1 MKLLVKFLMVL
12 AVIGASLISTPVIA
26 DQTVTCKSKSH
37 QYRMCRV
44 DTHGYVR
51 LKREHSRKRCVQGRT
66 WDYDRRGIWVDDNCA
81 ADFVVE
87 SRNHSSSDNSNS
99 GNALAAV
106 AAVALIATVASSASK
121 NKHDDRY
128 HDEDYGHGGNSSYVP
143 GWMIGRF
150 KGYNMQYGS
159 EVELSISEDGR
170 VRANVEGTR
179 LSGYVND
186 ERLYVGDAEFHIERA
201 GEGFMTI
208 QAGNRSNKVHYSRD
222 N

>member
-12 AVIGASLISTPVIA
+12 AIIGASLMSTPVTA
-26 DQTVTCKSKSH
+26 DQTVTCKSKKH
-37 QYRMCRV
+37 QYRMCHV

-51 LKREHSRKRCVQGRT
+51 LKREHSRNKCVQGRS

-87 SRNHSSSDNSNS
+87 SRNHSSSGSSSS

-106 AAVALIATVASSASK
+106 AAVALIAAVASSASK

-128 HDEDYGHGGNSSYVP
+128 HDEEYGHGGNSSYVP

-159 EVELSISEDGR
+159 DVKLTISEDGR
-170 VRANVEGTR
+170 VKADVEGTR

-186 ERLYVGDAEFHIERA
+186 ERLYIGDAEFHIERA

-208 QAGNRSNKVHYSRD
+208 QTGNRSNKVHYTRD

>member
-1 MKLLVKFLMVL
+1 MKLLVKFLIVL
-12 AVIGASLISTPVIA
+12 AVISTSLISTPVIA
-26 DQTVTCKSKSH
+26 DQIVTCKSKKH

-51 LKREHSRKRCVQGRT
+51 LKREHSRNRCVQGRT
-66 WDYDRRGIWVDDNCA
+66 WDYDRRGIWVDENCS

-87 SRNHSSSDNSNS
+87 SRNHSSSGSSS
-99 GNALAAV
+99 GKTLAAV
-106 AAVALIATVASSASK
+106 AAVALIAAVASSASK

-150 KGYNMQYGS
+150 KGYNMLYGS
-159 EVELSISEDGR
+159 EVMLSISEDGR
-170 VRANVEGTR
+170 VKADVQGTR
-179 LSGYVND
+179 LTGYVND
-186 ERLYVGDAEFHIERA
+186 ERLYVGDAEFYIERA